1 MSNALSN
8 SDLSDFESILGSS
21 SQEKDE
27 QLCFVVL
34 LEEYKVLFDKRMIPK
49 IKSEKEEALKNLTAN
64 FNRTMKK
71 NSDTKQILKKFNNMK
86 TKVKRI
92 VDVKRT
98 GNKKIKL
105 CEWQRRFYDLWN
117 VENNPMLHKVPE
129 ACQAGECVNEMN
141 ISKRKPVNTK
151 QSTRGVNEEISLV
164 QLQKACL
171 KKQIEAPETQ
181 ISVARVQQSAAEAQE
196 RTAIALEKICK
207 NYTT

>member
-1 MSNALSN
+1 MSNVLSN
-8 SDLSDFESILGSS
+8 SNLSDFES
-21 SQEKDE
+21 
-27 QLCFVVL
+27 V

-117 VENNPMLHKVPE
+117 VENNPVLHKVPE
-129 ACQAGECVNEMN
+129 ACQAGVVDEKERVSLGECVNEMN
-141 ISKRKPVNTK
+141 ISKRKPDNIK

-196 RTAIALEKICK
+196 RTAIALKKICK

>member
-1 MSNALSN
+1 MSNVLSN
-8 SDLSDFESILGSS
+8 SDLSDFESVLGSS

-49 IKSEKEEALKNLTAN
+49 IKTEKEEALKNLTAN
-64 FNRTMKK
+64 FNRTMKM

-117 VENNPMLHKVPE
+117 VENNPVLHKVSE
-129 ACQAGECVNEMN
+129 ACQASVVDEKERVSLGECVNEMN
-141 ISKRKPVNTK
+141 ISKRKPVNIK

-171 KKQIEAPETQ
+171 KKQIEAAETQ

-196 RTAIALEKICK
+196 
-207 NYTT
+207 